1 MFRYPAFRVCF
12 TLKTY
17 PLLVSIIIPAYN
29 AAGTI
34 KRTIASALA
43 QDYTDI
49 ELILVD
55 NNSSDDT
62 LKVMEAAALA
72 HPEKIKVTNCPIQ
85 GCSAARNWGIKLSQG
100 EWLQFLDA
108 DDTLE
113 PGKLNTQITAVIG
126 NTGWVISPYRI
137 LFPDGH
143 TLLNTPAEDIW
154 KGLVYQYRTGYTC
167 SNLYHR
173 KSLATVGNWEEA
185 LPDNTDP
192 NLHFELLK
200 AGIPFLVV
208 PAVETNYYQHDTP
221 GRVSTRSPV
230 AGNQRRI
237 DMIVE
242 VNQFL
247 QNDKPAYWK
256 ENSPYFRAALLS
268 TIRILATHDLPLAAN
283 NYAKHFQAADLSS
296 LFGQPIISKHF
307 LRAYQLLGF
316 RTTEWLRLRTTQALP
331 PSLKSWLKAT

>member
-1 MFRYPAFRVCF
+1 M
-12 TLKTY
+12 
-17 PLLVSIIIPAYN
+17 LVSIIIPAYN

-34 KRTIASALA
+34 NRAIASALA
-43 QDYTDI
+43 QDYTDVEI
-49 ELILVD
+49 ILVD
-55 NNSSDDT
+55 NNSSDET
-62 LKVMEAAALA
+62 LKVMEAAAFA
-72 HPEKIKVTNCPIQ
+72 HPRKIKVTNCLIQ
-85 GCSAARNWGIKLSQG
+85 GCSAARNWGIKLSKG

-113 PGKLNTQITAVIG
+113 PGKVNNQITAVSD

-137 LFPDGH
+137 LFPDEN
-143 TLLNTPAEDIW
+143 TLVNTPAEDLW

-173 KSLATVGNWEEA
+173 DSLAAVGNWEET

-200 AGIPFLVV
+200 AGIPYLVT
-208 PAVETNYYQHDTP
+208 PTVETNYYQHDAP
-221 GRVSTRSPV
+221 GRVSTSRPV

-237 DMIVE
+237 DMIVR

-247 QNDKPAYWK
+247 QNDQPAYWE
-256 ENSPYFRAALLS
+256 ENNGYFRAALLS
-268 TIRILATHDLPLAAN
+268 TIRILATHDLPLAAD
-283 NYAKHFQAADLSS
+283 NYVKHFPSANLSS
-296 LFGQPIISKHF
+296 LFGQPIISKHI

-316 RTTEWLRLRTTQALP
+316 RTTEWLRLRTTQAT
-331 PSLKSWLKAT
+331 PSSVKRWLKAT